1 MPRADSGA
9 DVRAR
14 QRAFVE
20 RHSSF
25 VSRVLWSQ
33 GVPRAAIDDAAQQV
47 FLVALRQL
55 GELRDERAFL
65 FSVAVRTAKAARRA
79 EQRTPPADD
88 PAQAERLVDG
98 EPGPDELVGKKRAR
112 ELLDEILASL
122 PEDVRT
128 VFVLF
133 EIEGMTMKDI
143 AEALELAPGTVA
155 SRLRRARELFQ
166 SAAKRVRARE
176 HGGAA

>member
-14 QRAFVE
+14 QRAFVQ

-47 FLVALRQL
+47 FIVALRQL
-55 GELRDERAFL
+55 DELRDERSFL
-65 FSVAVRTAKAARRA
+65 FTVASRTAKAARRA

-88 PAQAERLVDG
+88 AGAADSLVDS
-98 EPGPDELVGKKRAR
+98 EPRPDELLGKKRAR

-122 PEDVRT
+122 PEDART

-133 EIEGMTMKDI
+133 EVEGLTMKDI
-143 AEALELAPGTVA
+143 AAALDVAPGTVA
-155 SRLRRARELFQ
+155 SRLRRGRELFQ
-166 SAAKRVRARE
+166 AAARRVRARE
-176 HGGAA
+176 QGGVA